1 MSVVERVQPHGET
14 PDDVPTTMQAGV
26 LVAPLSLEL
35 RSFRVPKPGP
45 GQVLVRVRATAL
57 CTWEQRTYQGIQAIK
72 TPFVG
77 GHETAG
83 TVVALGDG
91 VQLLGVGDRVA
102 LGPVACDECYYCR
115 RGLPA
120 RCEQFVA
127 RFVLDETWGPWGL
140 AEYKLVP
147 ARAAFV
153 VPPDLSFE
161 EAALAEPVSCVV
173 HSVRALQPELGDDV
187 VVIGAG
193 PMGLLNA
200 LVLKCRGA
208 RVIVCEL
215 DAARRD
221 KARALGAHV
230 VLDPAVGDP
239 VAAVKGLTGG
249 RGADAVV
256 AAAGSARVDELAFAL
271 VGKAGK
277 VVLFASAHPSLPL
290 SVDHNLIHKNE
301 VDVLGVEG
309 KDVDDFR
316 IAVRL
321 LSERLIDV
329 RPLIDALV
337 PLTQLEEAFQRAI
350 RPDSYRI
357 VVTP

>member
-1 MSVVERVQPHGET
+1 ML
-14 PDDVPTTMQAGV
+14 AGV

-35 RSFRVPKPGP
+35 RSFAVPRPGP
-45 GQVLVRVRATAL
+45 GEVLVRVKATAL

-83 TVVALGDG
+83 LVAEVGTG
-91 VQLLGVGDRVA
+91 VKLLEPGDRVT
-102 LGPVACDECYYCR
+102 LGPVACDECYSCR

-120 RCEQFVA
+120 RCEQFIA
-127 RFVLDETWGPWGL
+127 RFVLDDTWGPWGL

-147 ARAAFV
+147 ARAAFKI
-153 VPPDLSFE
+153 PHELSFE

-173 HSVRALQPELGDDV
+173 HGVRALQPELADDV

-200 LVLKCRGA
+200 LVLKARGA

-215 DAARRD
+215 DPARRA
-221 KARALGAHV
+221 KAGQLAADV
-230 VLDPAVGDP
+230 VLDPSVGD
-239 VAAVKGLTGG
+239 VVEAVKELTDG
-249 RGADAVV
+249 RGADAVI
-256 AAAGSARVDELAFAL
+256 AAVGSARVDDLAFNM

-277 VVLFASAHPSLPL
+277 VVLFASAHPSAPL
-290 SVDHNLIHKNE
+290 GVDHNLIHKNE

-309 KDVDDFR
+309 KSVDDFR
-316 IAVRL
+316 IAVKL
-321 LSERLIDV
+321 LRERLIDV

-337 PLTQLEEAFQRAI
+337 PLSQLDDAFERAV
-350 RPDSYRI
+350 RPDTYRI